1 MIAVVTLP
9 DKRDKEIEALSALC
23 RAEGITIH
31 LRREDPRRI
40 AEAVGRICKNS
51 PRLLDRFVIHH
62 SPGLAERYG
71 FGGTH
76 RRFSQRDDGYY
87 GRLSVSCHSF
97 DEARTVLD
105 EGRADYLFL
114 SPLFDSRSKRGYLS
128 AFTHEE
134 TAAFMG
140 TLSPDEKRRVIAL
153 GGVDADNIAL
163 CRDMGF
169 GGAAM
174 IGSVWALHNGVID
187 PEATLSN
194 YEKLEKIWSQERE

>member
-1 MIAVVTLP
+1 MELVPLDSSTPTTV
-9 DKRDKEIEALSALC
+9 R
-23 RAEGITIH
+23 
-31 LRREDPRRI
+31 
-40 AEAVGRICKNS
+40 
-51 PRLLDRFVIHH
+51 DRFVIHH
-62 SPGLAERYG
+62 SPELAERYG

-76 RRFSQRDDGYY
+76 RRFSQRGDGYY

-174 IGSVWALHNGVID
+174 IGSVWALHNGLASDTAPTRDALLHAMDWADAEGID
-187 PEATLSN
+187 YDCVVLLQPTSPLRRAEDISGAMAL
-194 YEKLEKIWSQERE
+194 